1 VWACVCME
9 GISSLELTVQGHAP
23 TVNVYPAFIRRAA
36 TALSRRRPIHIDWRH
51 RETRDG
57 MPRGGGGTRLHVSA
71 HKRSLGFISVWHTDR
86 YILTYFKFQRDSHV
100 PRMSQVRV

>member
-1 VWACVCME
+1 
-9 GISSLELTVQGHAP
+9 
-23 TVNVYPAFIRRAA
+23 
-36 TALSRRRPIHIDWRH
+36 
-51 RETRDG
+51 